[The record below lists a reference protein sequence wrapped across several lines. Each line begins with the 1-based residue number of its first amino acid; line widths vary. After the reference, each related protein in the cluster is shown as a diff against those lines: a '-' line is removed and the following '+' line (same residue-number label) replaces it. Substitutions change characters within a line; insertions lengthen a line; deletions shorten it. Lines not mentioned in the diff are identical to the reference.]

1 MIRVFI
7 GYDPNETV
15 AYHVLVNSIM
25 EHTNHPISI
34 TPLVLKQLPLNRN
47 RTEFQSTEFSF
58 SRFLVPYL
66 CNYEGRAIFMDCD
79 MVVKSDIAELWDLPM
94 VGKGVNVVKHNYHPK
109 EYNKFLDQKQSI
121 YEKKNWSSVIVFNN
135 NMCRSLTQKVVN
147 ERHIL
152 LLNVVKHN
160 YHPKEYNKFLDQI
173 QSIYEKKNWS
183 SLIVFNNNMCRALT
197 QKVVNEESG
206 MYLHQFKWL
215 PNDNYIGE
223 VSNEWNHLVNE
234 ENQCELKD
242 AKLIHYT
249 QGTPCFQKYSRGE
262 AANIWKE
269 EYKNM
274 IYHNKIGEF
283 SLAEKTGT

>member
-25 EHTNHPISI
+25 EHTNHPVSI

-135 NMCRSLTQKVVN
+135 NMCR
-147 ERHIL
+147 
-152 LLNVVKHN
+152 
-160 YHPKEYNKFLDQI
+160 
-173 QSIYEKKNWS
+173 
-183 SLIVFNNNMCRALT
+183 ALT